1 MSNAEKDLNDLKN
14 KLDTGLK
21 LTFKKLLQE
30 KKARNGSFVFS
41 KNGKPD
47 LQKFLLE
54 IPTLVLTLYYT
65 IGQLQAPAFY
75 NITNSKQFPANRY
88 FVKTK

>member
-21 LTFKKLLQE
+21 LTFKKLLRE

-41 KNGKPD
+41 KNGK
-47 LQKFLLE
+47 
-54 IPTLVLTLYYT
+54 I
-65 IGQLQAPAFY
+65 
-75 NITNSKQFPANRY
+75 IT
-88 FVKTK
+88 VKASDIEHT